1 MNTKY
6 RFGMNIGSA
15 SLVLIFA
22 VLCLTLFATLTLL
35 SAKNEMNLTNKYS
48 ESVTQYYA
56 ADNKAEE
63 NLLIIQDVLSSA
75 SKTNADMPA
84 YIKNQCKKYNFTYV
98 QKNNKIYITF
108 NENINTQQV
117 LHVTVKVNS
126 INDKKFEIIQWK
138 KINTNEINIDESINV
153 YK

>member
-6 RFGMNIGSA
+6 RFGVNIGSS

-35 SAKNEMNLTNKYS
+35 CAKNEMNLTNKYS
-48 ESVTQYYA
+48 ESVTQYYS
-56 ADNKAEE
+56 ADSKAEE
-63 NLLIIQDVLSSA
+63 NLQIIQDILSSA
-75 SKTNADMPA
+75 DKANTDKTS
-84 YIKNQCKKYNFTYV
+84 YIINQCKKYNFTYV

-108 NENINTQQV
+108 NENINAQQV

-126 INDKKFEIIQWK
+126 DNDKEFQIIQWK
-138 KINTNEINIDESINV
+138 KINIDEIDIDESINV

>member
-35 SAKNEMNLTNKYS
+35 SAKNEMNLTDKYS
-48 ESVTQYYA
+48 RSVTQYYA
-56 ADNKAEE
+56 ADSKAEE
-63 NLLIIQDVLSSA
+63 NLLIIQDILSSA
-75 SKTNADMPA
+75 NADKTA
-84 YIKNQCKKYNFTYV
+84 YIKNQCEKYKFTYV

-108 NENINTQQV
+108 NENINMQQI
-117 LHVTVKVNS
+117 LHVTVKVN
-126 INDKKFEIIQWK
+126 NKKFEIIQWK
-138 KINTNEINIDESINV
+138 KISANEINIDESINV

>member
-6 RFGMNIGSA
+6 RFGMNVGSA
-15 SLVLIFA
+15 SLVLIFT

-35 SAKNEMNLTNKYS
+35 CAKNEMNLTNKYS

-56 ADNKAEE
+56 ADSKAEA

-75 SKTNADMPA
+75 DKTNTNKTS
-84 YIKNQCKKYNFTYV
+84 YIITQCKKYNFTYV

-126 INDKKFEIIQWK
+126 INDKEFEIIQWK
-138 KINTNEINIDESINV
+138 KINKDEINIDESINV

>member
-1 MNTKY
+1 MNKNY

-48 ESVTQYYA
+48 ESVTQYYSS
-56 ADNKAEE
+56 DSKAEE
-63 NLLIIQDVLSSA
+63 NLQIIQDILSSA
-75 SKTNADMPA
+75 DKTNTDKTS
-84 YIKNQCKKYNFTYV
+84 YIIDQCKKYNFTYV

-126 INDKKFEIIQWK
+126 INDKEFEIIQWK
-138 KINTNEINIDESINV
+138 KINIDEINIDESINV

>member
-6 RFGMNIGSA
+6 RFGMNVGSA

-22 VLCLTLFATLTLL
+22 ILCLTLFATLTLL
-35 SAKNEMNLTNKYS
+35 CAKNEMNLTNKYS

-56 ADNKAEE
+56 ADSKAEE
-63 NLLIIQDVLSSA
+63 NLQIIQEIFSSA
-75 SKTNADMPA
+75 NKTNADKTS
-84 YIKNQCKKYNFTYV
+84 YIITQCKKYNFTYV

-108 NENINTQQV
+108 NENINAQQV

-126 INDKKFEIIQWK
+126 IIDNEFEIIQWK
-138 KINTNEINIDESINV
+138 KININEIDIDENINV

>member
-35 SAKNEMNLTNKYS
+35 SAKNEMKLTCKYE

-56 ADNKAEE
+56 ADSKAQEDLQCIE
-63 NLLIIQDVLSSA
+63 NILLSA
-75 SKTNADMPA
+75 SKTSANKTT
-84 YIKNQCKKYNFTYV
+84 YIKNQCEKYNFTYT
-98 QKNNKIYITF
+98 QKNNKIYIIF
-108 NENINTQQV
+108 NENINTEQI
-117 LHVTVKVNS
+117 LHVSIKVNS
-126 INDKKFEIIQWK
+126 INNKKYEIMQWK
-138 KINTNEINIDESINV
+138 KINIDEINIDESINV